1 MDEGK
6 PSRGRENLK
15 MEHNREVEISELSQ
29 SSMQKNAIR
38 EKTSKESLCDLL

>member
-1 MDEGK
+1 MDGNK

-15 MEHNREVEISELSQ
+15 MEHNRDVEISELGQ
-29 SSMQKNAIR
+29 SSIQRNAIR